1 LRIGVNAAY
10 TDSRLTAPEEG
21 IAASRLGNTPR
32 WGVSVLLDYEWRWRI
47 AGARTSAAVG
57 AMSASKA
64 RRSPLSFGAD
74 NSYVLPPYGAL
85 DLSADLARGNWMIRL
100 FARNV
105 TDRRA
110 YLGGSLGRR
119 LCQRPVRHRRQRP
132 AAAHARNQR
141 RRRFLAL
148 AAAGE
153 NRHNQKNLSGLGSP
167 VVFRVRRPQKGETV
181 MTNSIRS
188 ARRSAL
194 TAAAGLLGLGA
205 AATATAQTSTNVAAL
220 EEVVVTAQKFEQKLS
235 ETPLSVTAISAR
247 NLEALGAT
255 QFRDFANSVPSL
267 TFTTSG
273 VGSTQVNLRGITTGN
288 NISPTVGI
296 YVDEVALR
304 IEHAVRLGR
313 AACARRGAV
322 RRIAHR
328 GPAWAARH
336 ALRRQYDGRLAQVR
350 ERRAG
355 YDCVRRYCARGVV
368 STSGGG
374 VGYDAAA
381 AVNAPLADDKAA
393 LRVSGF
399 YTHDGGF
406 IDNLTNGHDDVNE
419 AEVYGGRADLL
430 FKPADKLTLRV
441 AAFAQDITRD
451 GTAAADFGLATG
463 EPIDGD
469 LDQRRLRAEP
479 FDQQFRLASGTLD
492 YEFEGATLTSIT
504 SCQTVR
510 SNATTDVSAFFVPA
524 LGAGGIALGSVD
536 VFKKN
541 ETDKFTQELRLAAT
555 GPRLDWTI
563 GAFYTDEDS
572 DQFQKL
578 NASTPDGAVFPVN
591 LLTVELPSTFEEYA
605 GFGTLTWHATDKLDF
620 TGGLRYAHN
629 SQTFE
634 QIGSGALV
642 FSVPER
648 DDSDSILT
656 YLATIRYRASDN
668 LMSYVRYATGYR
680 PGGPNIVV
688 NDLNGQPL
696 ASPTFGADELRS
708 YEAGIKTTTSDGS
721 FGVDAAVYFIKWDDL
736 QINAVRNGLGVVA
749 NAAAAESKG
758 AELTLTWV
766 PVPQL
771 ALVGAFAYIDAELSE
786 GRARPGR
793 AGRRSAP
800 RHTGLHGLAC
810 G

>member
-1 LRIGVNAAY
+1 
-10 TDSRLTAPEEG
+10 
-21 IAASRLGNTPR
+21 
-32 WGVSVLLDYEWRWRI
+32 
-47 AGARTSAAVG
+47 
-57 AMSASKA
+57 
-64 RRSPLSFGAD
+64 
-74 NSYVLPPYGAL
+74 
-85 DLSADLARGNWMIRL
+85 
-100 FARNV
+100 
-105 TDRRA
+105 
-110 YLGGSLGRR
+110 
-119 LCQRPVRHRRQRP
+119 
-132 AAAHARNQR
+132 
-141 RRRFLAL
+141 
-148 AAAGE
+148 
-153 NRHNQKNLSGLGSP
+153 
-167 VVFRVRRPQKGETV
+167 
-181 MTNSIRS
+181 MTNSCFS
-188 ARRSAL
+188 ARRRAL
-194 TAAAGLLGLGA
+194 TAAASLLGLGA
-205 AATATAQTSTNVAAL
+205 ATTATAQTSTSVSVL

-255 QFRDFANSVPSL
+255 QFRDFANTVPSL

-288 NISPTVGI
+288 NISPTIGI
-296 YVDEVALR
+296 YVDEVPYGSSTPFASGAQLALDVGLFDVSR
-304 IEHAVRLGR
+304 IEIL
-313 AACARRGAV
+313 
-322 RRIAHR
+322 R
-328 GPAWAARH
+328 GPQGTLYGASTMGGLLKYVSVVPDTTAFGATAR
-336 ALRRQYDGRLAQVR
+336 A
-350 ERRAG
+350 
-355 YDCVRRYCARGVV
+355 GVV

-406 IDNLTNGHDDVNE
+406 IDNLANGHEDVNE

-430 FKPADKLTLRV
+430 FKPADKLTLRI

-469 LDQRRLRAEP
+469 LDQRRLRPEP
-479 FDQQFRLASGTLD
+479 FDQQFRLVSGTLD
-492 YEFEGATLTSIT
+492 YDFDGAALTSIT
-504 SCQTVR
+504 SYQTVR
-510 SNATTDVSAFFVPA
+510 SDATTDVSAFFVPA
-524 LGAGGIALGSVD
+524 LGAAGIGLGSVD

-591 LLTVELPSTFEEYA
+591 LLTVQLPSTFEEYA
-605 GFGTLTWHATDKLDF
+605 GFGTLTWHATTKLDF
-620 TGGLRYAHN
+620 TGGVRYAHN

-688 NDLNGQPL
+688 NDLSGQPL
-696 ASPTFGADELRS
+696 ANPTFASDELRS
-708 YEAGIKTTTSDGS
+708 YEAGIKTSTADGS

-786 GRARPGR
+786 DAPDLGGREGDRLPDTPEFTGSLAADYSFELGGREAFLGTTVRHVTDRVSSYDASAGVPQYELPEYTTVDFRTGVQLGAARLQLYLKNAFDERGQL
-793 AGRRSAP
+793 SATTGFSALGGPAWVSLVQP
-800 RHTGLHGLAC
+800 RTIGLNLITQF
-810 G
+810 

>member
-1 LRIGVNAAY
+1 
-10 TDSRLTAPEEG
+10 
-21 IAASRLGNTPR
+21 
-32 WGVSVLLDYEWRWRI
+32 
-47 AGARTSAAVG
+47 
-57 AMSASKA
+57 
-64 RRSPLSFGAD
+64 
-74 NSYVLPPYGAL
+74 
-85 DLSADLARGNWMIRL
+85 
-100 FARNV
+100 
-105 TDRRA
+105 
-110 YLGGSLGRR
+110 
-119 LCQRPVRHRRQRP
+119 
-132 AAAHARNQR
+132 
-141 RRRFLAL
+141 
-148 AAAGE
+148 
-153 NRHNQKNLSGLGSP
+153 
-167 VVFRVRRPQKGETV
+167 

-296 YVDEVALR
+296 YVDEVPYGSSTPFASGAQLALDVGLFDVSR
-304 IEHAVRLGR
+304 IEVL
-313 AACARRGAV
+313 
-322 RRIAHR
+322 R
-328 GPAWAARH
+328 GPQGTLYGASTMGGLLKYVSVVPDTTAFAAT
-336 ALRRQYDGRLAQVR
+336 A
-350 ERRAG
+350 RA
-355 YDCVRRYCARGVV
+355 GVV

-524 LGAGGIALGSVD
+524 LGAGGIVLGSVD

-786 GRARPGR
+786 DAPDLGGLEGDRLPDTPDFTGSLAADYSFELGGREAFLGTTVRHVTDRVSSYDASAGVPQYELPEYTTVDFRTGIQLGAARLQLYLKNAFDERGQL
-793 AGRRSAP
+793 SATTGFSALGGPAWVSLVQP
-800 RHTGLHGLAC
+800 RTIGLNFITQF
-810 G
+810 

>member
-1 LRIGVNAAY
+1 
-10 TDSRLTAPEEG
+10 
-21 IAASRLGNTPR
+21 
-32 WGVSVLLDYEWRWRI
+32 
-47 AGARTSAAVG
+47 
-57 AMSASKA
+57 
-64 RRSPLSFGAD
+64 
-74 NSYVLPPYGAL
+74 
-85 DLSADLARGNWMIRL
+85 
-100 FARNV
+100 
-105 TDRRA
+105 
-110 YLGGSLGRR
+110 
-119 LCQRPVRHRRQRP
+119 
-132 AAAHARNQR
+132 
-141 RRRFLAL
+141 
-148 AAAGE
+148 
-153 NRHNQKNLSGLGSP
+153 
-167 VVFRVRRPQKGETV
+167 

-296 YVDEVALR
+296 YVDEVPYGSSTPFASGAQLALDVGLFDVSR
-304 IEHAVRLGR
+304 IEVL
-313 AACARRGAV
+313 
-322 RRIAHR
+322 R
-328 GPAWAARH
+328 GPQGTLYGASTMGGLLKYVSVVPDTTAFAAT
-336 ALRRQYDGRLAQVR
+336 A
-350 ERRAG
+350 RA
-355 YDCVRRYCARGVV
+355 GVV

-504 SCQTVR
+504 SYQTVR

-524 LGAGGIALGSVD
+524 LGAGGIVLGSVD

-786 GRARPGR
+786 DAPDLGGLEGDRLPDTPDFTGSLAADYSFELGGREAFLGTTVRHVTDRVSSYDASAGVPQYELPEYTTVDFRTGIQLGAARLQLYLKNAFDERGQL
-793 AGRRSAP
+793 SATTGFSALGGPAWVSLVQP
-800 RHTGLHGLAC
+800 RTIGLNFITQF
-810 G
+810 

>member
-1 LRIGVNAAY
+1 
-10 TDSRLTAPEEG
+10 
-21 IAASRLGNTPR
+21 
-32 WGVSVLLDYEWRWRI
+32 
-47 AGARTSAAVG
+47 
-57 AMSASKA
+57 
-64 RRSPLSFGAD
+64 
-74 NSYVLPPYGAL
+74 
-85 DLSADLARGNWMIRL
+85 
-100 FARNV
+100 
-105 TDRRA
+105 
-110 YLGGSLGRR
+110 
-119 LCQRPVRHRRQRP
+119 
-132 AAAHARNQR
+132 
-141 RRRFLAL
+141 
-148 AAAGE
+148 
-153 NRHNQKNLSGLGSP
+153 
-167 VVFRVRRPQKGETV
+167 

-188 ARRSAL
+188 ARRRAL
-194 TAAAGLLGLGA
+194 TAAASLLGLGA

-220 EEVVVTAQKFEQKLS
+220 EEIVVTAQKFEQKLS

-255 QFRDFANSVPSL
+255 QFRDFANTVPSL

-296 YVDEVALR
+296 YVDEVPYGSSTPFASGAQLALDVGLFDVSR
-304 IEHAVRLGR
+304 IEVL
-313 AACARRGAV
+313 
-322 RRIAHR
+322 R
-328 GPAWAARH
+328 GPQGTLYGASTMGGLLKYVSVVPDTTAFGATAR
-336 ALRRQYDGRLAQVR
+336 A
-350 ERRAG
+350 
-355 YDCVRRYCARGVV
+355 GVV

-406 IDNLTNGHDDVNE
+406 IDNLASGREDVNE

-504 SCQTVR
+504 SYQTVR

-524 LGAGGIALGSVD
+524 LGAGGIVLGSVD

-786 GRARPGR
+786 DAPDLGGLEGDRLPDTPDFTGSLAADYSFELGGREAFLGTTVRHVTDRVSSYDASAGVPQYELPEYQTVDFRTGIQLGAARLQLYLKNAFDERGQL
-793 AGRRSAP
+793 SATTGFSALGGPAWVSLVQP
-800 RHTGLHGLAC
+800 RTIGLNFITQF
-810 G
+810 

>member
-1 LRIGVNAAY
+1 
-10 TDSRLTAPEEG
+10 
-21 IAASRLGNTPR
+21 
-32 WGVSVLLDYEWRWRI
+32 
-47 AGARTSAAVG
+47 
-57 AMSASKA
+57 
-64 RRSPLSFGAD
+64 
-74 NSYVLPPYGAL
+74 
-85 DLSADLARGNWMIRL
+85 
-100 FARNV
+100 
-105 TDRRA
+105 
-110 YLGGSLGRR
+110 
-119 LCQRPVRHRRQRP
+119 
-132 AAAHARNQR
+132 
-141 RRRFLAL
+141 
-148 AAAGE
+148 
-153 NRHNQKNLSGLGSP
+153 
-167 VVFRVRRPQKGETV
+167 

-296 YVDEVALR
+296 YVDEVPYGSSTPFASGAQLALDVGLFDVSR
-304 IEHAVRLGR
+304 IEVL
-313 AACARRGAV
+313 
-322 RRIAHR
+322 R
-328 GPAWAARH
+328 GPQGTLYGASTMGGLLKYVSVVPDTTAFAAT
-336 ALRRQYDGRLAQVR
+336 A
-350 ERRAG
+350 RA
-355 YDCVRRYCARGVV
+355 GVV

-504 SCQTVR
+504 SYQIVR

-524 LGAGGIALGSVD
+524 LGAGGIVLGSVD

-786 GRARPGR
+786 DAPDLGGLEGDRLPDTPDFTGSLAADYSFELGGREAFLGTTVRHVTDRVSSYDASAGVPQYELPEYTTVDFRTGIQLGAARLQLYLKNAFDERGQL
-793 AGRRSAP
+793 SATTGFSALGGPAWVSLVQP
-800 RHTGLHGLAC
+800 RTIGLNFITQF
-810 G
+810 

>member
-1 LRIGVNAAY
+1 
-10 TDSRLTAPEEG
+10 
-21 IAASRLGNTPR
+21 
-32 WGVSVLLDYEWRWRI
+32 
-47 AGARTSAAVG
+47 
-57 AMSASKA
+57 
-64 RRSPLSFGAD
+64 
-74 NSYVLPPYGAL
+74 
-85 DLSADLARGNWMIRL
+85 
-100 FARNV
+100 
-105 TDRRA
+105 
-110 YLGGSLGRR
+110 
-119 LCQRPVRHRRQRP
+119 
-132 AAAHARNQR
+132 
-141 RRRFLAL
+141 
-148 AAAGE
+148 
-153 NRHNQKNLSGLGSP
+153 
-167 VVFRVRRPQKGETV
+167 

-296 YVDEVALR
+296 YVDEVPYGSSTPFASGAQLALDVGLFDVSR
-304 IEHAVRLGR
+304 IEVL
-313 AACARRGAV
+313 
-322 RRIAHR
+322 R
-328 GPAWAARH
+328 GPQGTLYGASTMGGLLKYVSVVPDTTAFAAI
-336 ALRRQYDGRLAQVR
+336 A
-350 ERRAG
+350 RA
-355 YDCVRRYCARGVV
+355 GVV

-504 SCQTVR
+504 SYQTVR

-524 LGAGGIALGSVD
+524 LGAGGIVLGSVD

-786 GRARPGR
+786 DAPDLGGLEGDRLPDTPDFTGSLAADYSFELGGREAFLGTTVRHVTDRVSSYDASAGVPQYELPEYTTVDFRTGIQLGAARLQLYLKNAFDERGQL
-793 AGRRSAP
+793 SATTGFSALGGPAWVSLVQP
-800 RHTGLHGLAC
+800 RTIGLNFITQF
-810 G
+810 

>member
-1 LRIGVNAAY
+1 
-10 TDSRLTAPEEG
+10 
-21 IAASRLGNTPR
+21 
-32 WGVSVLLDYEWRWRI
+32 
-47 AGARTSAAVG
+47 
-57 AMSASKA
+57 
-64 RRSPLSFGAD
+64 
-74 NSYVLPPYGAL
+74 
-85 DLSADLARGNWMIRL
+85 
-100 FARNV
+100 
-105 TDRRA
+105 
-110 YLGGSLGRR
+110 
-119 LCQRPVRHRRQRP
+119 
-132 AAAHARNQR
+132 
-141 RRRFLAL
+141 
-148 AAAGE
+148 
-153 NRHNQKNLSGLGSP
+153 
-167 VVFRVRRPQKGETV
+167 

-296 YVDEVALR
+296 YVDEVPYGSSTPFASGAQLALDVGLFDVSR
-304 IEHAVRLGR
+304 IEVL
-313 AACARRGAV
+313 
-322 RRIAHR
+322 R
-328 GPAWAARH
+328 GPQGTLYGASTMGGLLKYVSVVPDTTAFAAT
-336 ALRRQYDGRLAQVR
+336 A
-350 ERRAG
+350 RA
-355 YDCVRRYCARGVV
+355 GVV

-504 SCQTVR
+504 SYQTVR

-786 GRARPGR
+786 DAPDLGGLEGDRLPDTPDFTGSLAADYSFELGGREAFLGMTVRHVTDRVSSYDASAGVPQYELPEYTTVDFRTGIQLGAARLQLYLKNAFDERGQL
-793 AGRRSAP
+793 SATTGFSALGGPAWVSLVQP
-800 RHTGLHGLAC
+800 RTIGLNFITQF
-810 G
+810 